1 MVGDIVCVQEALMYE
16 LLLWLLLFLLAP
28 AAVGFWVCLI
38 AIKWLKVSA
47 VDASEY
53 MRVAIWLTACLWV
66 TSLFFR
72 LAVLS
77 R

>member
-1 MVGDIVCVQEALMYE
+1 MYE

-28 AAVGFWVCLI
+28 AAAGFWVCLI
-38 AIKWLKVSA
+38 AIKWLKVSV
-47 VDASEY
+47 VDASEF
-53 MRVAIWLTACLWV
+53 MRVAIWLTICLWA

-72 LAVLS
+72 FALLE